1 MPFAPFKS
9 VSINGHGVGV
19 AVLFAALLAVLAA
32 PFLLRRPGELAPAG
46 ARSIIVLSPHNEA
59 VRYEFERAFSAWH
72 EMEYGEPVDMDW
84 RSIGGTSEI
93 VRYMDG
99 EFEAAGKA
107 GRAGIGV
114 DLFFGGGQYD
124 HAQQA
129 DKGHTVPC
137 GLSDRHP
144 EWLAGTIITQSFS
157 GERYYDPG
165 DRWYG
170 ACLSGFGLCYN
181 TDVLA
186 GPGMPP
192 APRAWADLARPEFRG
207 RLALADPAKSG
218 SINKA
223 FEMVIQERMTA
234 HVLAQGRALD
244 QATPDD
250 LATGWRNAL
259 CLVRALGANA
269 RYFTD
274 SAGKVPLDVAQGN
287 AAAGMCID
295 FYGRFESEAVFN
307 AEGSSRMQ
315 YLTPGGSSISV
326 DPIAILKGAP
336 NRVLAERFVDFVLSE
351 KGQRLWNYRVG
362 EPGGPVRYA
371 LRRLPVRKDLY
382 TAAHR
387 GHMSDPDVMPYEQNK
402 DFIYMSAWT
411 APLFGFMR
419 MLIRSE
425 CIDTHDELVRAWR
438 AIIEAGGPDAC
449 PEAMRAFDALPPN
462 AEYGEARA
470 TAKKMKDTL
479 LEAAITRDWVVFFRA
494 QYREAESLARE
505 SRKAG
510 RQRPF

>member
-1 MPFAPFKS
+1 MSFAPFKLLFD
-9 VSINGHGVGV
+9 GGQRTGV
-19 AVLFAALLAVLAA
+19 AILFAVLLAVLAA
-32 PFLLRRPGELAPAG
+32 PFVLRRPGELAPAG
-46 ARSIIVLSPHNEA
+46 ARSIVALSPHTEA

-72 EMEYGEPVDMDW
+72 EMQYGEPVDIDW

-107 GRAGIGV
+107 RREGIGV

-124 HAQQA
+124 HARQA
-129 DKGHTVPC
+129 DRGHTVAC
-137 GLSDRHP
+137 GVRERHP
-144 EWLAGTIITQSFS
+144 EWLAGTIITQDFS
-157 GERYYDPG
+157 GECYYDPG

-223 FEMVIQERMTA
+223 FEMVIQERMA
-234 HVLAQGRALD
+234 EQVLAQGRALE
-244 QATPDD
+244 QATEDD
-250 LATGWRNAL
+250 LAAGWRGAL
-259 CLVRALGANA
+259 GLVRALGANA

-307 AEGSSRMQ
+307 AEGSRRLQ
-315 YLTPGGSSISV
+315 YLTPGGGSSISV

-336 NRVLAERFVDFVLSE
+336 NRAMAERFVDFVLSE
-351 KGQRLWNYRVG
+351 EGQRLWNYRVG

-387 GHMSDPDVMPYEQNK
+387 SHMSDPDVMPYEQNK
-402 DFIYMSAWT
+402 GFTYYPAWT
-411 APLFGFMR
+411 AHLFGFIR
-419 MLIRSE
+419 LLIRSA
-425 CIDTHDELVRAWR
+425 CIDTHDELVRAWI
-438 AIIEAGGPDAC
+438 AIIEAGGPEAC
-449 PEAMRAFDALPPN
+449 PEAMLAFDALPPD
-462 AEYGEARA
+462 AEYAAARSA
-470 TAKKMKDTL
+470 AEMMKDKL
-479 LEAAITRDWVVFFRA
+479 QEAKITRDWIVFFRA
-494 QYREAESLARE
+494 RYREAERLAR
-505 SRKAG
+505 SSLKAEG
-510 RQRPF
+510 RGE